1 MNPSNY
7 NLPLIFFTK
16 GKGFWE
22 KSIMEYTK
30 FVYRMKGIKL
40 EDTYSHVSMVL
51 PTDFGGYFVIE
62 TNPKLGVRYKVFKDS
77 PNRFYKQ
84 SINPISKVNAL
95 EISELIFEE
104 VKELFL
110 ADLPYN
116 YLGAASQ
123 IINMP
128 TGIFLGKKQR
138 MDKVYCSQFIAYILY
153 KYFRFEEFKN
163 YNTISIVDLQLS
175 DRFKNI

>member
-7 NLPLIFFTK
+7 NAPLIFFTK

-22 KSIMEYTK
+22 KSIMKYTN
-30 FVYRMKGIKL
+30 FVYKTNGIKL

-51 PTDFGGYFVIE
+51 PDIFSMTYFIIE
-62 TNPKLGVRYKVFKDS
+62 TNPKLGVRIKKFKDN

-84 SINPISKVNAL
+84 SAEVLPLNDKLIN
-95 EISELIFEE
+95 
-104 VKELFL
+104 ELFGEVYDL
-110 ADLPYN
+110 VYNDLPYN

-123 IINMP
+123 IVNMP
-128 TGIFLGKKQR
+128 TGIFIGKKQR

-153 KYFRFEEFKN
+153 KYFKFEEFKN

-175 DRFKNI
+175 NRFKNI